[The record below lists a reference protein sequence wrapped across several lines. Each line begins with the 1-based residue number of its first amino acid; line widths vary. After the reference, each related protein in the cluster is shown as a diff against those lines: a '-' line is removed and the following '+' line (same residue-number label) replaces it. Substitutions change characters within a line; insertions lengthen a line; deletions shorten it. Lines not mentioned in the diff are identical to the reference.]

1 MFIYVYDIL
10 NKILTLKLSLS
21 LDMFLF
27 GGAFSFS
34 DIPVMK
40 FYVFVK
46 YN

>member
-27 GGAFSFS
+27 GGGFL
-34 DIPVMK
+34 IQWYPC
-40 FYVFVK
+40 YEILCIC
-46 YN
+46 